1 MAASMKFSKEFLASY
16 RVVRALGQ
24 GGMGLVVEAEHL
36 RLRRRA
42 AIKFLRPEC
51 FDAATRERFVR
62 EARILAK
69 LSHPNI
75 VQVYDASLEGEQPYL
90 ALEYVDGPTLEAL
103 VKQRGVLKPLDAIR
117 LTRPLLDGLGYLHAA
132 GVLHRDLKMA
142 NVLVAGGKVPKLA
155 DFGLAWLEGGSRLT
169 ASGLAVGTP
178 MYMAPEQLL
187 GQPAGPRADLY
198 AVGMMLGRMLTGAN
212 LIRVESAAG
221 LLAVKTT
228 MTAEDVTARLPGVPA
243 ALTAAIAR
251 CLAPDPAARPGSAE
265 ELAQL
270 LQEACQGP
278 SGRRARAAAGPSEPQ
293 AVAEPAAPVRGA
305 GVAAAARRFWLVALG
320 AFVVLGAA
328 GLIGSRAR
336 APAPD
341 AFTPREI
348 EVRALPGA
356 ARVSWKTGEPCPSRL
371 SRGASVVG
379 TDAATRE
386 HVVEVSP
393 VAWAAP
399 GEARLLLPDG
409 AVAASIA
416 LKAEPVALS
425 PTVERHGPEVWLR
438 LALPEPM
445 PLTVTFTRP
454 GGEAGWVVRLPERK
468 IFREAIPL
476 EPEQGELQA
485 TLSLPPGRVVPQRLG
500 PFALPVPE
508 KVLINLARALN
519 TLSLNS
525 QVREVSLEATLNQG
539 SPRAAERRFEAL
551 LGSIR
556 WRERY
561 DEVARAAAWVL
572 RPANPNLAFKAE
584 LLRWLERVQM
594 LDAAARTLGLRF
606 ETGADRLLGKHWE
619 SSTGI
624 PKGRLV
630 ADARFDPPCE
640 LLGSLVSK
648 LAQSAFPKSATDRR
662 EVEFDLPD
670 LTRVSRAHV
679 TLFLSGARPDV
690 GVDLK
695 LDPGSSC
702 VLRLQCLYP
711 GRDRPEGQAVVTHG
725 VDPSFL
731 RAGRH
736 RLELS
741 LSTVVGFAAFHL
753 TVHRVQLRVE

>member
-1 MAASMKFSKEFLASY
+1 MAVSMKFSKEFLASY

-42 AIKFLRPEC
+42 AVKFLRPEC
-51 FDAATRERFVR
+51 FDTATRERFAR

-103 VKQRGVLKPLDAIR
+103 VQQKGVLKPLDAIR
-117 LTRPLLDGLGYLHAA
+117 LTKPLLDGLGYLHSE

-187 GQPAGPRADLY
+187 GQPAGPQADLY

-212 LIRVESAAG
+212 LIRAESPAG

-228 MTAEDVTARLPGVPA
+228 MTAEDVAARLPGVPA

-265 ELAQL
+265 ELSQL
-270 LQEACQGP
+270 LQEAGQSP
-278 SGRRARAAAGPSEPQ
+278 SGRHPRVVAGPLAPQ
-293 AVAEPAAPVRGA
+293 TVTAPAAPVRGE
-305 GVAAAARRFWLVALG
+305 GVAAAARRLWPVALG
-320 AFVVLGAA
+320 GLAVLGVA

-336 APAPD
+336 APAPE

-371 SRGASVVG
+371 SRGTRVVG
-379 TDAATRE
+379 TEEATRE
-386 HVVEVSP
+386 HLVEVSP
-393 VAWAAP
+393 VAWGAP

-409 AVAASIA
+409 TVAASIA
-416 LKAEPVALS
+416 LKAEPVPLS
-425 PTVERHGPEVWLR
+425 PTVERHGHEVWLK
-438 LALPEPM
+438 LALPESM

-454 GGEAGWVVRLPERK
+454 RGEEVRVVRLPERK

-476 EPEQGELQA
+476 EAEQGELRA
-485 TLSLPPGRVVPQRLG
+485 TLSLPPGRVVPERLG

-508 KVLINLARALN
+508 RVLVSLVKALG
-519 TLSLNS
+519 TLSLNA
-525 QVREVSLEATLNQG
+525 QVREVSIDATLNQG
-539 SPRAAERRFEAL
+539 SPRAAEKRFEAL

-556 WRERY
+556 WRERF
-561 DEVARAAAWVL
+561 DEVAQAAAWVL
-572 RPANPNLAFKAE
+572 RPANPHLAFKAE

-619 SSTGI
+619 CSIGV
-624 PKGRLV
+624 PKGRIL
-630 ADARFDPPCE
+630 ADVRFDPPCE

-648 LAQSAFPKSATDRR
+648 LAQNAFPKAADRR

-670 LTRVSRAHV
+670 LTRASRAYV
-679 TLFLSGARPDV
+679 TLFLTGARPDV

-695 LDPGSSC
+695 LAPGPSS
-702 VLRLQCLYP
+702 VLRLQCLYL
-711 GRDRPEGQAVVTHG
+711 GRDRPDGQTAITHG
-725 VDPSFL
+725 IDPSFL

-753 TVHRVQLRVE
+753 TVHRVQLRAE